1 MSTDIQSMSQKEQK
15 ACAPWGA
22 REQVPH
28 LKLGNE
34 VAESLHFLRNQNT
47 GVLAEILDFHMSKVN
62 VFFFFFKWKH
72 KVGQKY
78 VI

>member
-1 MSTDIQSMSQKEQK
+1 M
-15 ACAPWGA
+15 
-22 REQVPH
+22 PH